1 MNRNAILS
9 KRRKQF
15 IERIA
20 WGASYKEVADFF
32 HVSWSTVDN
41 TLRNAKT
48 KLGLS
53 KVTELGAWWFCTNYG
68 ISFDLSPIARQC
80 TAGVILLLFSL
91 GEVTTVT
98 NISYTMQRVR
108 RPRTEYRIRRH
119 ETSIYQPYIIN

>member
-9 KRRKQF
+9 KRQKQF

-68 ISFDLSPIARQC
+68 ISFDLSPIAQAMYSR
-80 TAGVILLLFSL
+80 
-91 GEVTTVT
+91 
-98 NISYTMQRVR
+98 SYLTLVFPWR
-108 RPRTEYRIRRH
+108 
-119 ETSIYQPYIIN
+119 SDNSNKYIIYHAKSKKTTYRVSHPSTRNFYISTIYY

>member
-1 MNRNAILS
+1 MNRNAILN
-9 KRRKQF
+9 KRQKQF

>member
-9 KRRKQF
+9 KRQKQF

-20 WGASYKEVADFF
+20 WGDSYKEVADFF

>member
-9 KRRKQF
+9 KRQKQF

-48 KLGLS
+48 KLGLLS
-53 KVTELGAWWFCTNYG
+53 WGHGGSALITELVLIY
-68 ISFDLSPIARQC
+68 
-80 TAGVILLLFSL
+80 LLLPGNVQQEL
-91 GEVTTVT
+91 
-98 NISYTMQRVR
+98 SYSCF
-108 RPRTEYRIRRH
+108 PLEK
-119 ETSIYQPYIIN
+119 